1 MKACKSSVCQYVGRS
16 FERTDVPPVATS
28 GQVAG
33 WGAESILRT
42 KCLFIVRRQFLS
54 RYYYSHSSAVS
65 NVCKKDHNAPFG
77 DVREFVRISQIVI
90 CACWRLIESSLSP
103 EVEGPT
109 HHCNEQYNEPPW
121 PTC

>member
-42 KCLFIVRRQFLS
+42 KCLFIVVNFYHDTIIATLLRYPMYVRRIIMHLLEMCGNLFGS
-54 RYYYSHSSAVS
+54 ARSSFA
-65 NVCKKDHNAPFG
+65 HAG
-77 DVREFVRISQIVI
+77 
-90 CACWRLIESSLSP
+90 
-103 EVEGPT
+103 G
-109 HHCNEQYNEPPW
+109 
-121 PTC
+121 